1 MFSRALMA
9 LLPVLPMT
17 AAAAEPSF
25 PTRPVRLIVPLA
37 PGGGMDITARGVA
50 LKMNDVLGQNM
61 VVDNRPDGGGSIG
74 AELTRGAPPDGYT
87 LLMASAT
94 LLTHKLLSAAL
105 YDPVRDFAA
114 VSQVSG
120 QPYVLVI
127 NPAVP
132 ARTTAEFIAHAKAN
146 PGKLNFS
153 SSGTGSL
160 IHLTGELF
168 NSKAGVKLV
177 HIPYKGIAA
186 SYPDLFSGQIQL
198 TFASIISATP
208 HVKNGKLRAL
218 GVTSRARAKSMPE
231 LPTFA
236 ESGVTGFDV
245 SNWYGIVAPAGT
257 PRAVIERV
265 ASATAAVLA
274 QPEVIAR
281 MAGDG
286 SEPIGSTPADFTA
299 LIKTDY
305 ARWSAVIKQAGI
317 KGE

>member
-1 MFSRALMA
+1 M
-9 LLPVLPMT
+9 
-17 AAAAEPSF
+17 
-25 PTRPVRLIVPLA
+25 
-37 PGGGMDITARGVA
+37 
-50 LKMNDVLGQNM
+50 
-61 VVDNRPDGGGSIG
+61 
-74 AELTRGAPPDGYT
+74 
-87 LLMASAT
+87 
-94 LLTHKLLSAAL
+94 LSAAL

>member
-61 VVDNRPDGGGSIG
+61 VVDNRPGGGGSIG